1 MSAAKRQEKLL
12 TLKQAVDLVNAQYNV
27 EGVVMLKIK
36 TLYNDIWEK
45 KLTNHGTRRKALV
58 SEDEVLRLHGRKQ
71 VSA

>member
-12 TLKQAVDLVNAQYNV
+12 TLKQAVDLFNAQYNV